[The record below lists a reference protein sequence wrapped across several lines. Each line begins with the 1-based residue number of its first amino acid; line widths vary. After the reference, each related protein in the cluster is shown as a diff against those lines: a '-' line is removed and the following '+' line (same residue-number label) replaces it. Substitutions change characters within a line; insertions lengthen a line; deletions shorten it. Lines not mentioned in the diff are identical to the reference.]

1 MKFKLLVSIVIFT
14 ITMFGVSALYSHSHG
29 HDCDS
34 HAKEACH
41 SEKVEADCEGG
52 VCNSD
57 HDAEHNTSD
66 KKAATINTLALKAM
80 IDSGA
85 DMIILDAR
93 SKEYDDGK
101 RIPGAVTLTAQSTVQ
116 EIQKVIKTKDKLVVT
131 YCANL
136 QCPASDMLYK
146 HLKSLGYS
154 NVMEYPEGIQA
165 WVEAGNPVVKAIQ

>member
-1 MKFKLLVSIVIFT
+1 MRIKLLVSTVIFAVT
-14 ITMFGVSALYSHSHG
+14 VFGASALYS
-29 HDCDS
+29 DS
-34 HAKEACH
+34 HSFDCGADCSKKIEVGCEDGVCSSDH
-41 SEKVEADCEGG
+41 EVDHKVE
-52 VCNSD
+52 
-57 HDAEHNTSD
+57 HKTSS
-66 KKAATINTLALKAM
+66 KKAATINALALKAM

-101 RIPGAVTLTAQSTVQ
+101 RIPGAVTLTAQSTAQ
-116 EIQKVIKTKDKLVVT
+116 EIQKVISSKDKLVVT
-131 YCANL
+131 YCANI

-165 WVEAGNPVVKAIQ
+165 WVEAGYPVVKAKE